1 MDNPARAPLPSLA
14 DILHAE
20 TARVRTAFPARAAV
34 TCQGT
39 SGAYSEQAARRL
51 FAEPDIRFVAAFDDV
66 FRAVERG
73 ETPYGVLPI
82 ENSTAGSVA
91 AVYDLMRSHR
101 FRIVR
106 AARLRID
113 HALLGVLGATE
124 DGIREVVSH
133 PQALAQCSR
142 YFERRPEVRAT
153 PVSNTA
159 VAARMVAE
167 AGRRDL
173 AALASPG
180 CAALYGLAVLRESVA
195 DVANNSTRFVCIARD
210 LELYPDA
217 AKTTLVFTVP
227 HRPGT
232 LYRVM
237 GRFAALGLNL
247 TKIESRAIPG
257 SDFEYRFIVDLEA
270 SPYDPK
276 VAGLLA
282 ALSTSPD
289 LQSFEYLGSYAEL
302 PVISGA
308 TVSHG

>member
-1 MDNPARAPLPSLA
+1 MDAHDPEPIPCLA
-14 DILHAE
+14 DILRAE
-20 TARVRTAFPARAAV
+20 TARARTAFPARAAV

-113 HALLGVLGATE
+113 HALLGVPGATE

-159 VAARMVAE
+159 VAARMVSE
-167 AGRRDL
+167 GGRRDL
-173 AALASPG
+173 AALASPE

-195 DVANNSTRFVCIARD
+195 DVANNSTRFAN
-210 LELYPDA
+210 
-217 AKTTLVFTVP
+217 F
-227 HRPGT
+227 
-232 LYRVM
+232 
-237 GRFAALGLNL
+237 
-247 TKIESRAIPG
+247 
-257 SDFEYRFIVDLEA
+257 
-270 SPYDPK
+270 
-276 VAGLLA
+276 
-282 ALSTSPD
+282 
-289 LQSFEYLGSYAEL
+289 Q
-302 PVISGA
+302 
-308 TVSHG
+308 

>member
-1 MDNPARAPLPSLA
+1 MFTSAAVPTCVATPSRALAEALHDELARG
-14 DILHAE
+14 
-20 TARVRTAFPARAAV
+20 RTTFPARACV

-39 SGAYSEQAARRL
+39 AGAYSEQAARRL
-51 FAEPDIRFVAAFDDV
+51 FAEPDIRFVPSFDDV
-66 FRAVERG
+66 FRAVECS
-73 ETPYGVLPI
+73 ETPYGVLPV

-91 AVYDLMRSHR
+91 AVYDLMRLHR

-106 AARLRID
+106 AVRLRID
-113 HALLGVLGATE
+113 HALLGVPGAREE
-124 DGIREVVSH
+124 DVREVVSH

-142 YFERRPEVRAT
+142 YFARHPGVRAT

-159 VAARMVAE
+159 VAARRVAE
-167 AGRRDL
+167 EGRRDL
-173 AALASPG
+173 AALASPT
-180 CAALYGLAVLRESVA
+180 CATLYGLAPLCESVA
-195 DVANNSTRFVCIARD
+195 DVANNSTRFLCIARD

-217 AKTTLVFTVP
+217 CKTTLVFTVP

-237 GRFAALGLNL
+237 GRFAEQGLNL

-270 SPYDPK
+270 SPFDAR

-282 ALSTSPD
+282 DLASSPD
-289 LQSFEYLGSYAEL
+289 LDSFEYLGSYAE
-302 PVISGA
+302 A
-308 TVSHG
+308 

>member
-1 MDNPARAPLPSLA
+1 MDAHDPEPIPCLA
-14 DILHAE
+14 DILRAE
-20 TARVRTAFPARAAV
+20 TARARTAFPARAAV

-39 SGAYSEQAARRL
+39 AGAYSEQAARRL

-113 HALLGVLGATE
+113 HALLGASGATE

-142 YFERRPEVRAT
+142 YFERRPDVRAT

-159 VAARMVAE
+159 VAARMVSE
-167 AGRRDL
+167 GGRRDL
-173 AALASPG
+173 AALASPE
-180 CAALYGLAVLRESVA
+180 CAALYGLEVLRESVA
-195 DVANNSTRFVCIARD
+195 DVAAATSSTASSWTSKRR
-210 LELYPDA
+210 P
-217 AKTTLVFTVP
+217 TT
-227 HRPGT
+227 R
-232 LYRVM
+232 
-237 GRFAALGLNL
+237 A
-247 TKIESRAIPG
+247 SRA
-257 SDFEYRFIVDLEA
+257 SSRT
-270 SPYDPK
+270 SPPRPTCSRS
-276 VAGLLA
+276 
-282 ALSTSPD
+282 STSAPTR
-289 LQSFEYLGSYAEL
+289 SCGSSDGVAHGKGPCCL
-302 PVISGA
+302 SVNRSRPWWLSGR
-308 TVSHG
+308 

>member
-1 MDNPARAPLPSLA
+1 MDTHSLA
-14 DILHAE
+14 DILHNE
-20 TARVRTAFPARAAV
+20 IARARASFPARAAV

-39 SGAYSEQAARRL
+39 AGAYSEQAARRL
-51 FAEPDIRFVAAFDDV
+51 FVEPDIRFVPAFDDV

-73 ETPYGVLPI
+73 ETAYGVLPI

-113 HALLGVLGATE
+113 HSLLGLPGATE
-124 DGIREVVSH
+124 GDVREVVSH

-142 YFERRPEVRAT
+142 YFQRRPEVRAT

-167 AGRRDL
+167 SGRRDL

-180 CAALYGLAVLRESVA
+180 CAALYGLSVLRPSVA
-195 DVANNSTRFVCIARD
+195 DVPNNSTRFVCIARE

-270 SPYDPK
+270 SPYDPR

-282 ALSTSPD
+282 DLADSPD

-302 PVISGA
+302 QNTEGGA
-308 TVSHG
+308 R